1 MDWTDDGIVLSA
13 KKHGE
18 TSAIVTLLTPGHGRH
33 LGLVRGGG
41 KRTGG
46 LLQPGNLLKARW
58 QARLSEHL
66 GTFRCELTE
75 AFAAPVLRDRLK
87 LAGLSAA
94 CAMAEG
100 VLPERQ
106 PHRPVF
112 EGLLALIRGLD
123 DEDWPSAY
131 VKWELGLLAEL
142 GFGLDLSACA
152 ATGQNDQLAYV
163 STKTGRAV
171 SLAAAKPY
179 KKSLMTLP
187 DFLLHPGA
195 AGPPDDVI
203 RGLKLTGYFLIYSS
217 LFLRAYGL
225 TTGALVPAFLGA
237 PDFLAVFFFD
247 PSIEVGFVSSLVAAF
262 AFDADFPDVFLAT
275 AVTLV
280 FTFFVTVDLRGDA
293 LLLALALFFADRKS
307 VV

>member
-41 KRTGG
+41 KRAGG

-100 VLPERQ
+100 AFRIYDDWSLWGRYAFS
-106 PHRPVF
+106 PHLRSDKGVY
-112 EGLLALIRGLD
+112 
-123 DEDWPSAY
+123 W
-131 VKWELGLLAEL
+131 
-142 GFGLDLSACA
+142 
-152 ATGQNDQLAYV
+152 QN
-163 STKTGRAV
+163 T
-171 SLAAAKPY
+171 
-179 KKSLMTLP
+179 
-187 DFLLHPGA
+187 H
-195 AGPPDDVI
+195 
-203 RGLKLTGYFLIYSS
+203 
-217 LFLRAYGL
+217 
-225 TTGALVPAFLGA
+225 
-237 PDFLAVFFFD
+237 
-247 PSIEVGFVSSLVAAF
+247 
-262 AFDADFPDVFLAT
+262 
-275 AVTLV
+275 
-280 FTFFVTVDLRGDA
+280 DA
-293 LLLALALFFADRKS
+293 LFGVMWRRRLTR
-307 VV
+307 

>member
-1 MDWTDDGIVLSA
+1 MGPLSSSTVAAKLALMDWTDDGIVLSA

-33 LGLVRGGG
+33 LGLVRGGAG
-41 KRTGG
+41 KRARG

-66 GTFRCELTE
+66 GTYRCELTE
-75 AFAAPVLRDRLK
+75 AFAAPVLRAPLK

-94 CAMAEG
+94 CAVTEG
-100 VLPERQ
+100 ALPERQ

-163 STKTGRAV
+163 SPKTGRAV
-171 SLAAAKPY
+171 SLAAGEPY
-179 KKSLMTLP
+179 KKSLLTLP
-187 DFLLHPGA
+187 DFLLRPGA
-195 AGPPDDVI
+195 AGPPEDVI
-203 RGLKLTGYFLIYSS
+203 RGLKLTGHFLGKNVFQHTQKG
-217 LFLRAYGL
+217 LPAARNRLADRLRGRLRAE
-225 TTGALVPAFLGA
+225 PATQ
-237 PDFLAVFFFD
+237 
-247 PSIEVGFVSSLVAAF
+247 S
-262 AFDADFPDVFLAT
+262 
-275 AVTLV
+275 
-280 FTFFVTVDLRGDA
+280 
-293 LLLALALFFADRKS
+293 
-307 VV
+307 